1 MAKEP
6 TRAEIEAEA
15 KRRALAEHADTAPPP
30 TEGGVYERTKGGALR
45 PVPPADNPPADNPAP
60 SSDTT
65 SKKGS

>member
-6 TRAEIEAEA
+6 TRAEIEAEL

-30 TEGGVYERTKGGALR
+30 TEGGVYERTKGGELR
-45 PVPPADNPPADNPAP
+45 PMAPADSPAP
-60 SSDTT
+60 ASPPPETT